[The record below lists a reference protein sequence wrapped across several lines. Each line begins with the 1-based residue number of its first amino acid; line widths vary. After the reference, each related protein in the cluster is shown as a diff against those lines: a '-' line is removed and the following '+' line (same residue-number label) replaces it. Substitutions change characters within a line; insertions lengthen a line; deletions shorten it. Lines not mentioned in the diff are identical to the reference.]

1 MFRLSKQADYAI
13 QLLHRLSSLEKNEA
27 LSLRTFSDE
36 SNISFLFLQRIAREL
51 KLSEMINSKQ
61 GVQGGYFLIKKY
73 KDISLLDVIE
83 AIDKPTFTPCVID
96 EKTCKFI
103 HTCKIKNGM
112 EKVQKKLVL
121 VLKATPIETLTA

>member
-13 QLLHRLSSLEKNEA
+13 QLLYRLSLLEKNKA

-36 SNISFLFLQRIAREL
+36 SSISFLFLQRIAREL
-51 KLSEMINSKQ
+51 KKAHIIESKK

-73 KDISLLDVIE
+73 TDISLMDVIS
-83 AIDKPTFTPCVID
+83 AIDKPVFAPCVID

-103 HTCKIKNGM
+103 HTCTIKAGI
-112 EKVQKKLVL
+112 ERVQKKMIAL
-121 VLKATPIETLTA
+121 LKATPIAGLTA

>member
-13 QLLHRLSSLEKNEA
+13 QLLHRLSSLDKNKA

-51 KLSEMINSKQ
+51 KQAKMIESKQ

-73 KDISLLDVIE
+73 ADISLMDVIK
-83 AIDKPTFTPCVID
+83 AIDKPVFAPCVID
-96 EKTCKFI
+96 EKTCKLI
-103 HTCKIKNGM
+103 HTCTTKAGI
-112 EKVQKKLVL
+112 ERVQKKMIAL
-121 VLKATPIETLTA
+121 LKATPIAGLTS